1 MQNHDHLCCHKPIS
15 VFPVTLIYSTAVFG
29 QPLFRT
35 LAFQNIIAPRNGFDF
50 VIKKPFEIKSILWW
64 VWLTT
69 LLHALGALT
78 SWNSPILWHFRVPF
92 FVYNYVGMFVLA
104 ILYFRMPYETFFLPP
119 QILHKLLF
127 SNALGDITFSQEHL
141 KTIVYAKFWG
151 ANIVY
156 YGTLENRE
164 WVVPTL
170 WHF

>member
-1 MQNHDHLCCHKPIS
+1 M
-15 VFPVTLIYSTAVFG
+15 
-29 QPLFRT
+29 
-35 LAFQNIIAPRNGFDF
+35 
-50 VIKKPFEIKSILWW
+50 
-64 VWLTT
+64 
-69 LLHALGALT
+69 
-78 SWNSPILWHFRVPF
+78 
-92 FVYNYVGMFVLA
+92 LA

-170 WHF
+170 